1 MAGTR
6 RTLIRKEEGIFAYR
20 VAGGERFAVRM
31 EYRGQDVRKFGFG
44 TISKA
49 RHWRDTRKG
58 RALEGR
64 LFPEQEARRQEEA
77 LKQRDAE
84 TEQQRR
90 DAEAAAV
97 VTLKAYGETFMKAK
111 RAAGLKHTTIKRY
124 DSILRIHLTPAFGAL
139 PLAEVTRGKVRE
151 LVSSLS
157 EDGRKPKTIKN
168 VLLCLSAL
176 FTEALE
182 DGHVQH
188 NPALKTSKLIKT
200 GKCGEEV
207 DTFSHEEEC
216 RVLQTT
222 KEKYPHYYPFILL
235 LFRTGMRE
243 GEAVALRPEDLD
255 LRKRYV
261 WVQRNFTA
269 GQLSNTPKSR
279 QKRKVDLAHDLVAVL
294 RDYLVVREAEAML
307 NERTAEEWLFT
318 TPGGDMIR
326 SNNFRDRV
334 WKPLLRAAGIPYR
347 WIHAT
352 RHAFASRMILSGAN
366 VVYVQR
372 QLGHASI
379 QLTVDTYTHWL
390 KESERGQNLE
400 VDRLSTPFGD
410 GVGTLPGTLNGV
422 KTHDIERNEEKWG
435 E

>member
-1 MAGTR
+1 MAGTC
-6 RTLIRKEEGIFAYR
+6 RTLIRKEEGIFTYR
-20 VAGGERFAVRM
+20 VADGERFAVRM
-31 EYRGQDVRKFGFG
+31 EYRGQDVRKFGFA

-64 LFPEQEARRQEEA
+64 LFPEQEARRQEEVQ
-77 LKQRDAE
+77 KQQDAE
-84 TEQQRR
+84 TERQRR

-111 RAAGLKHTTIKRY
+111 QAAGLKYTTLKRY
-124 DSILRIHLTPAFGAL
+124 DSILRIHLTPALGPL
-139 PLAEVTRGKVRE
+139 PLAEVSRAMVRE
-151 LVSSLS
+151 LVASLS
-157 EDGRKPKTIKN
+157 EGRRKPKTIKN
-168 VLLCLSAL
+168 VIGCLSAL
-176 FTEALE
+176 YNDAIE

-188 NPALKTSKLIKT
+188 NPALKVSRLIKT

-216 RVLQTT
+216 RVLATA
-222 KEKYPHYYPFILL
+222 KEKYPHYYPFILF
-235 LFRTGMRE
+235 LFRTGTRE

-261 WVQRNFTA
+261 WIQRNFTA

-279 QKRKVDLAHDLVAVL
+279 KKRKVDLSHDLVAVL

-307 NERTAEEWLFT
+307 NEGLAREWLFT
-318 TPGGDMIR
+318 TPGGAMIR

-334 WKPLLRAAGIPYR
+334 WKPLLKAAGVPYR
-347 WIHAT
+347 WMHAT

-390 KESERGQNLE
+390 KESERGQTLE
-400 VDRLSTPFGD
+400 VDRLSIPFGET
-410 GVGTLPGTLNGV
+410 VGTLPGTFDGV
-422 KTHDIERNEEKWG
+422 RT
-435 E
+435 